1 MEEARG
7 ATELI
12 VAADRRLA
20 GARVTCLAR
29 NKIGQASADYRLDIK
44 CESSLLNRVL
54 TNRVLVNRGL
64 ITPFSYRERSHNH
77 NRGLVTELSKKGFL
91 DIGLIVEVS

>member
-44 CESSLLNRVL
+44 CESSLLNRVPI
-54 TNRVLVNRGL
+54 NRVLVNRGL
-64 ITPFSYRERSHNH
+64 IITEFS
-77 NRGLVTELSKKGFL
+77 
-91 DIGLIVEVS
+91 